1 MTDAHLLEQLV
12 LQQDPQGGP
21 TAAELMASPSRAVRI
36 GGGTADQFPDDLDI
50 VVKTRLEVMVS
61 RGLVSR

>member
-1 MTDAHLLEQLV
+1 MTDTQLMEQQV

-21 TAAELMASPSRAVRI
+21 TAAELMASPTRAARS